1 MLLRDA
7 GAGRQVMRSVRG
19 AALLLAQV

>member
-7 GAGRQVMRSVRG
+7 GGSFIE
-19 AALLLAQV
+19 